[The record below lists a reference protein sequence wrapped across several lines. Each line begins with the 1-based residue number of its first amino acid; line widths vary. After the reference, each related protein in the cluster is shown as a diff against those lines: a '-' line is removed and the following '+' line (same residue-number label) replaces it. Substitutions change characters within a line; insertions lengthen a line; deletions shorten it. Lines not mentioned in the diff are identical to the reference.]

1 MLILAGTATTAADV
15 LNVARVSAVSPAWP
29 VRWHCSLSENRSD
42 ALNIYHIPN
51 ILQRVNL

>member
-51 ILQRVNL
+51 ILQHVNL